1 MLLSKLSEYTTLY
14 DQIVMY
20 LDETDSM
27 SNAAKLA
34 KEEALNLLD
43 GASNISDVDT
53 LKDIKQAIDTQAG
66 NAAET
71 AGEAETALW
80 AANNIEELFY
90 ETVGKINTFVGEIM
104 DAKMVAHQIYEE
116 AKQYQNTPAQ
126 VEDFQET
133 EFMYMSIV

>member
-53 LKDIKQAIDTQAG
+53 LKDIKQAIDT
-66 NAAET
+66 
-71 AGEAETALW
+71 
-80 AANNIEELFY
+80 
-90 ETVGKINTFVGEIM
+90 
-104 DAKMVAHQIYEE
+104 
-116 AKQYQNTPAQ
+116 
-126 VEDFQET
+126 
-133 EFMYMSIV
+133 